1 MKIVALVPV
10 KLNNVRLP
18 NKNTKEFTNGRP
30 LITYILETL
39 KKVKNLDDIYVYCS
53 NPEIKKF
60 LPEGVKYLRRSES
73 LDQNTTKINEVLA
86 SFANDVDA
94 DIYVQT
100 HATAP
105 FVKEERFE
113 EGLEAVLN
121 KGYDSALT
129 VKKLQ
134 DFLWKDGKPFNY
146 SLDNIPRTQDLEPIY
161 EETSGFY
168 IYKKEVLKEKNCRI
182 GEKPYLVEVSEIE
195 SVDID
200 EAEDFIIADAIYNQ
214 ILRNKKVIE

>member
-18 NKNTKEFTNGRP
+18 NKNTKEFTNGKP

-39 KKVKNLDDIYVYCS
+39 KKVKNLDEIYVYCS
-53 NPEIKKF
+53 SEEIKKF
-60 LPEGVKYLRRSES
+60 LPNGVKYLKRSKS

-86 SFANDVDA
+86 SFSNDVDA

-113 EGLEAVLN
+113 EGLDAIIN

-146 SLDNIPRTQDLEPIY
+146 SLNNIPRTQDLDVIY

-182 GEKPYLVEVSEIE
+182 GEKPYLVEISEIE
-195 SVDID
+195 SIDID

-214 ILRNKKVIE
+214 VLKNKKVF

>member
-18 NKNTKEFTNGRP
+18 NKNTKVFTNGKP